1 MPNIWAKAIAS
12 IAVCGM
18 GAYVMYLTDG
28 KTGIGW
34 AILGIFII
42 WG

>member
-1 MPNIWAKAIAS
+1 MVVWEKALAS

-18 GAYVMYLTDG
+18 GAYVMYCTGG